1 MRHILTSFFAV
12 LMLLTAASPAAA
24 AEGSKIGIV
33 DLQKALNDCEEGK
46 RARATL
52 EGRFDKAMQLIEKK
66 KAEVQ
71 QAQDD
76 LEAQRPMLSAS
87 AVKEKEGDLQTKMV
101 EFQQIAMEN
110 QQEMSLMEQELTGGI
125 LQKLFKTAQTIG
137 AAGGYNLIIEKQT
150 VVYINGVTDITDQVI
165 SRYNS
170 KKD

>member
-1 MRHILTSFFAV
+1 MRTTLSALIAV
-12 LMLLTAASPAAA
+12 LLLATVATPAFAADV
-24 AEGSKIGIV
+24 KIGIV

-52 EGRFDKAMQLIEKK
+52 EGRFDKAMQLIEQK
-66 KAEVQ
+66 KAQVQ

-87 AVKEKEGDLQTKMV
+87 AVKEKEGDLQKRMV

-150 VVYINGVTDITDQVI
+150 VVYINGTTDITDQVI
-165 SRYNS
+165 ARYNS